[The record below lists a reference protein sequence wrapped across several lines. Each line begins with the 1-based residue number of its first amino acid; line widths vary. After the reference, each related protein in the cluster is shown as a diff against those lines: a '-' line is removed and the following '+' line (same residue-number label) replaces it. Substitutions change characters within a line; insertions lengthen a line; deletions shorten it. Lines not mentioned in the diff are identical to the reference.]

1 MCHYHRD
8 SPQANPGWD
17 GDVVMNSQTLHHVI
31 AGEPHTDPGS
41 SQRTNINPATGETIS
56 NAPLDATGAADRAV
70 DAAAAAFES
79 WSLTPVGDRIQHL
92 FRYKAIL
99 EEHVEE
105 LAAGLVLEH
114 GKTMAESMGSVRR
127 GIDCIEH
134 ACAAPVLM
142 MGRTLPQI
150 AVSSSFCRTEDE
162 GGVGIDSSADR
173 MPLGVCVGITPF
185 NFPIMVPMWM
195 WPMAVACGN
204 TFVLKPSE
212 KDPISA
218 VRTTELAHE
227 AGFPRGV
234 LNLVHGGAQVVNH
247 LLDHQDVQAVS
258 FVGSTTAGASIYARA
273 AASGKRVQC
282 MCGAKNFSIIMPDA
296 NRDAAIDGVFGS
308 AFGNTG
314 QRCLAGSVVVCVGD
328 SADWLVPALA
338 DRARGMTIG
347 AGHEATTSM
356 GPMQDMESRD
366 RVLDYIGIGEAEGA
380 TVVVDARTC
389 EVPADG
395 CFVGPTIL
403 DHVTPQMRV
412 GSEEIFGPVLSV
424 MRAESLD
431 EAVGFVNGSDYGNM
445 SVIFTDSGHAV
456 HKFERTVQAGM
467 LGVNVGVPAPMA
479 AFPFSGWKKSFYG
492 DLHVNGEDG
501 ARFFT
506 KTRVTV
512 RRWI

>member
-1 MCHYHRD
+1 MSHEPLTHLIGGDAHSD
-8 SPQANPGWD
+8 SGT
-17 GDVVMNSQTLHHVI
+17 V
-31 AGEPHTDPGS
+31 
-41 SQRTNINPATGETIS
+41 QRTNINPATGETVSIV
-56 NAPLDATGAADRAV
+56 PLDAIDAADKAV
-70 DAAAAAFES
+70 AVALEAFES
-79 WSLTPVGDRIQHL
+79 WSQTPVGDRIQHL
-92 FRYKAIL
+92 FRYKTIL
-99 EEHVEE
+99 EEHAEE

-114 GKTMAESMGSVRR
+114 GKSMGESMGSVRR

-134 ACAAPVLM
+134 ACAAPVLL

-173 MPLGVCVGITPF
+173 LPLGVCVGITPF

-204 TFVLKPSE
+204 TFILKPSE

-227 AGFPRGV
+227 AGFPKGV
-234 LNLVHGGAQVVNH
+234 INVVHGGKSVVTRLIEH
-247 LLDHQDVQAVS
+247 DDVTAVS
-258 FVGSTTAGASIYARA
+258 FVGSTRAGAAIYANA
-273 AASGKRVQC
+273 AAHGKRVQC

-296 NRDAAIDGVFGS
+296 NKGAAIDGVFGS

-328 SADWLVPALA
+328 SAEWLVPALA
-338 DRARGMTIG
+338 ERANAMSVGTDL
-347 AGHEATTSM
+347 
-356 GPMQDMESRD
+356 GPMQEQETCD
-366 RVLDYIGIGEAEGA
+366 RVLEYIAIGEAEGA
-380 TVVVDARTC
+380 TVVVDGREHDT
-389 EVPADG
+389 PSKG
-395 CFVGPTIL
+395 CYIGPTIF
-403 DHVTPQMRV
+403 DHVTPSMRV
-412 GSEEIFGPVLSV
+412 GTEEIFGPVLSV
-424 MRAESLD
+424 MRADSLE
-431 EAVGFVNGSDYGNM
+431 EAVGFVNQSEYGNM
-445 SVIFTDSGHAV
+445 AVIFTDSGHAV

-506 KTRVTV
+506 KSRVTV